1 MTRPLVSCLLTLA
14 ILSSATAQNDSS
26 AGNDASDKVVAKP
39 VMQWRFDDAK
49 EPGPRAPS
57 IPASPRTTRP
67 CVSSAMAKR
76 R

>member
-1 MTRPLVSCLLTLA
+1 MTRSALLIPLIFTTTAL
-14 ILSSATAQNDSS
+14 AQNDSG

-39 VMQWRFDDAK
+39 VMQWRFDDTK

-57 IPASPRTTRP
+57 YPAFPKANT
-67 CVSSAMAKR
+67 AMRFNGDGKR